1 MKVSV
6 IIPSF
11 NEEGNVFPMIE
22 KLVPILEK
30 YEDYEVIFVDDGSRD
45 STLQKL
51 KEANSLNKKIN
62 YLSFSRNF
70 GHQNALRA
78 GLDYCDGDCAISM
91 DGDLQHPPELI
102 PELIEKWKEGYDI
115 VYTLRGDGKKTSF
128 FKKFTANLFY
138 NMINSMSNI
147 NIPKGAADFRLLDR
161 SVVEVLKTFTE
172 NTLFLRGLISWL
184 GFKQYGVKYSP
195 CERFSGKTKYSI
207 KKMTMF
213 ALTGITSF
221 SVKPLHLST
230 IIGVIL
236 SIIAFFYGIYAI
248 LIKLFSNEALPGWTS
263 VLVSVLFI
271 GGVQLIMMGIMGEYV
286 GKLFIESKKRPNYI
300 LKDKSL

>member
-45 STLQKL
+45 STLLKL

-115 VYTLRGDGKKTSF
+115 VYTQREDGKKTSF

-184 GFKQYGVKYSP
+184 GFKQYGVRYSP
-195 CERFSGKTKYSI
+195 CERFSGKTKYSL

-236 SIIAFFYGIYAI
+236 SIVAFFYGIYAI